1 MVMKRMF
8 TLLAVCGL
16 QIILSVGCN
25 PPEPGIEIG
34 DPWVITRYYIENKTS
49 STIKIYCY
57 HSRNPS
63 ENHLGKTIIIGSGE
77 KEEVKYGDM
86 VRVRPFYEYQSLVIE
101 NDEYRIREFI
111 EGLFDI
117 GTYTLVEYSETS
129 VVYEVAIDD
138 EYLKNGEPPR
148 EI

>member
-1 MVMKRMF
+1 M
-8 TLLAVCGL
+8 TILL
-16 QIILSVGCN
+16 
-25 PPEPGIEIG
+25 
-34 DPWVITRYYIENKTS
+34 
-49 STIKIYCY
+49 Y
-57 HSRNPS
+57 HSAHPL

-77 KEEVKYGDM
+77 KEVVEYGDM
-86 VRVRPFYEYQSLVIE
+86 VRARPFYEYTSLVIE
-101 NDEYRIREFI
+101 NDEYRIWEYL

-117 GTYTLVEYSETS
+117 STYTLVEYSKTS